1 MATLE
6 RQVHVHDMY
15 ILFCICI
22 LLGCMAIKGRYMTC
36 TYCFVSCIWLCRCLD
51 TAARHHHPHQF
62 CSPPSRP
69 IGGPGG
75 LGGWV
80 GSSFL
85 VGFFI
90 TS

>member
-22 LLGCMAIKGRYMTC
+22 LLGCMAIKGKYMTC

-62 CSPPSRP
+62 CRV
-69 IGGPGG
+69 GGCVVLWFTTVPC
-75 LGGWV
+75 LLCLHIKV
-80 GSSFL
+80 LNNSAP
-85 VGFFI
+85 
-90 TS
+90 